1 MLFSKLA
8 IIFFF
13 YIFAQLKT
21 LIMKRFATLFF
32 AIIGISFAASAET
45 MREAIAKNPNLAAG
59 IYVAYSVTE
68 QPYVA
73 PPRGYKPFYI
83 SHYGRHGS
91 RYHTAQEKYDTPAEM
106 LEKAH
111 RDGKLTPLGESLMR
125 RVRIMADDAHMRAG
139 DLSQRGER
147 EHRGIAER
155 MVKLYPQVFAEKNG
169 NHITCLA
176 SPYVRSVISMA
187 AFTERLKEE
196 YPKLDIT
203 RYASLHDLHLTRPES
218 YMDTFYKKARQIAK
232 DYQRDNTHDKA
243 FISRLFNDYDYAAK
257 LICDYYKSSSTTGF
271 MGNMHDL
278 AMIVQNFD
286 NLPELHDI
294 FTEEERYQMW
304 HLFNIRRYLTYGP
317 SADYGDVRNQDAK
330 ALLRD
335 IVERAEDVITG
346 KTTNEVAT
354 LRFGHDSAI
363 IPLLAILHA
372 EGCDGR
378 ISFAEI
384 ERLPEVWCDS
394 RITCMSVNLQF
405 IFYRNKR
412 GDVLVRMLHNERD
425 LRIPVK
431 SENYPFYKW
440 EDFRSYCLAQS
451 KPEAR

>member
-1 MLFSKLA
+1 MA

-13 YIFAQLKT
+13 SIFAQPKQF
-21 LIMKRFATLFF
+21 IMKRIFIVAIAVIGFA
-32 AIIGISFAASAET
+32 FAANAET

-68 QPYVA
+68 QPFVA

-91 RYHTAQEKYDTPAEM
+91 RYHTAQDKYDLPADM

-111 RDGKLTPLGESLMR
+111 RDGKLTPLGVSLMH
-125 RVRIMADDAHMRAG
+125 RVRTLANDAHMRAG

-155 MVKLYPQVFAEKNG
+155 MAKLYPQVFSGKNG

-176 SPYVRSVISMA
+176 SPYVRSVLSMN

-196 YPKLDIT
+196 YPKLEIT
-203 RYASLHDLHLTRPES
+203 RYASLHDLHLTRPET
-218 YMDTFYKKARQIAK
+218 YMDTFYKKARQISK
-232 DYQRDNTHDKA
+232 EYQTAHTNDKA
-243 FISRLFNDYDYAAK
+243 FIERLFNDFNYATT
-257 LICDYYKSSSTTGF
+257 LICEAYKSSSTTGF

-304 HLFNIRRYLTYGP
+304 HLFNVRRYMTYGP

-335 IVERAEDVITG
+335 IVVRAEEVITG
-346 KTTNEVAT
+346 KTTNEVAS

-378 ISFAEI
+378 VSFAEI

-394 RITCMSVNLQF
+394 RITCMAVNLQF
-405 IFYRNKR
+405 IFYRNKQ

-431 SENYPFYKW
+431 SDNYPFYKW
-440 EDFRSYCLAQS
+440 EDFRRYCLAQS
-451 KPEAR
+451 EPEAR